1 MLWVQRERAMATDQ
15 RGQATT
21 EVPNQVGHLRTGA
34 ERPVRVQG
42 VLTGPAVAGGIVELV
57 INRRVEAQ

>member
-1 MLWVQRERAMATDQ
+1 MATDQ